1 MTLRQVKL
9 TINNNTSYLLWKN
22 FGTFVMQ
29 VKACMIKKTRE
40 NEIMREKEMERGR
53 RKERKTF
60 HKNNRYWFI
69 SVLDI
74 VG

>member
-1 MTLRQVKL
+1 MEELRDFRNESQ
-9 TINNNTSYLLWKN
+9 S
-22 FGTFVMQ
+22 MHD
-29 VKACMIKKTRE
+29 KKTRE
-40 NEIMREKEMERGR
+40 NERMREKEMERGR
-53 RKERKTF
+53 RKERKIF

>member
-22 FGTFVMQ
+22 FGTFVMK
-29 VKACMIKKTRE
+29 VKACMIKKRE
-40 NEIMREKEMERGR
+40 RMREKEMERGR
-53 RKERKTF
+53 RKERKIF

>member
-1 MTLRQVKL
+1 MEELRDFRNESQ
-9 TINNNTSYLLWKN
+9 S
-22 FGTFVMQ
+22 MHD
-29 VKACMIKKTRE
+29 KKTRE
-40 NEIMREKEMERGR
+40 NEREGNGERERG
-53 RKERKTF
+53 KEGKIF

>member
-1 MTLRQVKL
+1 MEELRDFRNKSQS
-9 TINNNTSYLLWKN
+9 IHE
-22 FGTFVMQ
+22 
-29 VKACMIKKTRE
+29 KKKRE
-40 NEIMREKEMERGR
+40 RMREKERRERG
-53 RKERKTF
+53 KERKIF

>member
-22 FGTFVMQ
+22 FGTFVMK

-40 NEIMREKEMERGR
+40 NEREGNGERERG
-53 RKERKTF
+53 KEGKIF

-74 VG
+74 VR

>member
-1 MTLRQVKL
+1 MMLRQVKL

-22 FGTFVMQ
+22 FGTFVIK
-29 VKACMIKKTRE
+29 VKACIKKTRE
-40 NEIMREKEMERGR
+40 NERMREKEMERGR
-53 RKERKTF
+53 GKERKIF

-74 VG
+74 VR

>member
-1 MTLRQVKL
+1 MEELRDFRNESQ
-9 TINNNTSYLLWKN
+9 S
-22 FGTFVMQ
+22 MHD
-29 VKACMIKKTRE
+29 KKTRE
-40 NEIMREKEMERGR
+40 NERMREKEMERGR
-53 RKERKTF
+53 GKERKIF